1 MSTENCV
8 PGQAADLRVS
18 VLLGETPDLLTVQKF
33 TTDLTTAWQVVA
45 WIYKTKLFG
54 GRRKFWQE
62 VQNLASEEFKPDLGG
77 PYVIAYPDVLYLAGG
92 RLPYFICKAAL
103 TLFEVTDGD
112 SR

>member
-1 MSTENCV
+1 MGEYLV
-8 PGQAADLRVS
+8 PGPAADLRVS
-18 VLLGETPDLLTVQKF
+18 VLLGETPDLLNLQKF

-45 WIYKTKLFG
+45 WVYKTQLFN

-62 VQNLASEEFKPDLGG
+62 VQNLASEEFKPDLGV

-103 TLFEVTDGD
+103 ALFEVTDGNPG
-112 SR
+112 